1 MTIEELEAQGRLI
14 PEAQLDASLEAL
26 MLDPRFPA
34 ILRLIS
40 SHRRIVEEILIS
52 PQTAGL
58 ITAATVMA
66 HCAGGIDALEA
77 LRMRLSEILLQRSRP
92 ESS

>member
-1 MTIEELEAQGRLI
+1 
-14 PEAQLDASLEAL
+14 
-26 MLDPRFPA
+26 
-34 ILRLIS
+34 
-40 SHRRIVEEILIS
+40 VEEILIS